1 MQSSTHPEIRAAGQI
16 QELIGNGAT
25 LQAKEIDIIDFSRI
39 LTKMP
44 QRNNK
49 DVIS

>member
-1 MQSSTHPEIRAAGQI
+1 MQSSQEHRALGQI
-16 QELIGNGAT
+16 QTLLGSGNKFE
-25 LQAKEIDIIDFSRI
+25 AKEIDLQDFSRI

-49 DVIS
+49 DVIN

>member
-1 MQSSTHPEIRAAGQI
+1 MQSSQPEHRAVGQI
-16 QELIGNGAT
+16 QT
-25 LQAKEIDIIDFSRI
+25 LLGTGPNLEAKDIDVLDFSRI

-49 DVIS
+49 DVIN